1 MSLRTWFKDLSA
13 TKKALT
19 VSFLAVNAMTF
30 SSNTMVTHR
39 GVQTLGAD
47 MIGGAMLLMSPVLPA
62 RQWIWSDEAA
72 NSDMG
77 ATPVSF
83 LGNQT
88 KKVLPEFADTGL
100 GIAFAISGAPGSYM
114 GYTLGVAS
122 GIATNLATI
131 LMQERKPDSSP
142 AP

>member
-13 TKKALT
+13 AKKALT
-19 VSFLAVNAMTF
+19 VSFLAVNAVTF
-30 SSNTMVTHR
+30 SSNAMVTHQ
-39 GVQTLGAD
+39 GVQTRGAD
-47 MIGGAMLLMSPVLPA
+47 MIGAGLLLISPVLPA
-62 RQWIWSDEAA
+62 GQWILSDEAA
-72 NSDMG
+72 DSDAG

-88 KKVLPEFADTGL
+88 KKILPEFADTGL
-100 GIAFAISGAPGSYM
+100 GIAFAVAGAPGSYA

-122 GIATNLATI
+122 GIAANFVP
-131 LMQERKPDSSP
+131 ERKPESSP